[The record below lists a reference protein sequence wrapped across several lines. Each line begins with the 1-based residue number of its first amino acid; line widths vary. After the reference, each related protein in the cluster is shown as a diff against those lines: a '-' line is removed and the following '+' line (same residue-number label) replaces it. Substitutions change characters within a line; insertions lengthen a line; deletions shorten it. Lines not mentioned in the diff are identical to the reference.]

1 MHVLVM
7 RLYRPAGRRVQGLL
21 RHYHFEGL
29 ALLLTTNSFVFQGI
43 HGPCFANVMPFL
55 ADTSE
60 CFDSDFCD
68 LVCCS
73 NAAPRDDWT
82 QFETTQSSLLS
93 EVRSFWEMN
102 DKVTSWHVPKY
113 RMSPSQTWGPT
124 HIFHA
129 RSVRVHRTRPLKGPV
144 ISYKAWYGW
153 DSCKKQHLN
162 LIHRS

>member
-21 RHYHFEGL
+21 RHYHFDGL

-73 NAAPRDDWT
+73 NAAPRDD
-82 QFETTQSSLLS
+82 
-93 EVRSFWEMN
+93 
-102 DKVTSWHVPKY
+102 
-113 RMSPSQTWGPT
+113 
-124 HIFHA
+124 
-129 RSVRVHRTRPLKGPV
+129 
-144 ISYKAWYGW
+144 
-153 DSCKKQHLN
+153 
-162 LIHRS
+162 

>member
-1 MHVLVM
+1 MHILLM

-21 RHYHFEGL
+21 RHYHFDGL

-43 HGPCFANVMPFL
+43 HGPCFANVMPLL
-55 ADTSE
+55 AVAETSE

-93 EVRSFWEMN
+93 EVRSFWEMD

-113 RMSPSQTWGPT
+113 RMLPSLTWGPT
-124 HIFHA
+124 LYFSRAQRACAPHA
-129 RSVRVHRTRPLKGPV
+129 PAHRVR
-144 ISYKAWYGW
+144 
-153 DSCKKQHLN
+153 
-162 LIHRS
+162 